1 MTATRDAAATRTTA
15 SRRTQAFLRRMT
27 LATGGGMFIDGFIFA
42 SFAAALAGKGMNN
55 ALGVTTGWAQLIS
68 SSTLVGTFFGGL
80 VLGYVTD
87 RLGRRPMFTIDLSV
101 FLTCSILM
109 FFVTS
114 NWQVLTLGLIMG
126 LAIGADYSIG
136 SPLLSEFTPSRR
148 RGHFLGV
155 LEIGWNVGYVVAFL
169 IGYVINTNF
178 PGAWHVTLA
187 ASAVPAVACLVI
199 RHGLPESPRWLLSKG
214 RSEEAEAI
222 LRDDLG
228 VDRLGDFA
236 REEKAETRWRVLLS
250 PDYLL
255 RTVFACTFWICIVLP
270 YFALTFFQAEVLGDI
285 GLGDNAL
292 AGALLGTVV
301 ALTGAVVGWRIVD
314 RVGRRKILIGPM
326 FVCGAFLLTVSFA
339 AHLPVVLAA
348 FCFFGYLFSYGIMS
362 ILPGI
367 YPMEV
372 FPTSVRTSGV
382 GLASAASRVGAAIG
396 TFGLPWVLAH
406 WGLPPLM
413 IIMAV
418 VSVIGG
424 LTSLRWAPETNGR
437 ELSETAH
444 RDNTG
449 SARASVPVEDLAA

>member
-1 MTATRDAAATRTTA
+1 
-15 SRRTQAFLRRMT
+15 
-27 LATGGGMFIDGFIFA
+27 
-42 SFAAALAGKGMNN
+42 
-55 ALGVTTGWAQLIS
+55 
-68 SSTLVGTFFGGL
+68 

-87 RLGRRPMFTIDLSV
+87 RLGRRPIFTIDLSV

-169 IGYVINTNF
+169 VGYVINTHF

-187 ASAVPAVACLVI
+187 ASAVPAVICLVI
-199 RHGLPESPRWLLSKG
+199 RHGLPESPRWLYSKG
-214 RSEEAEAI
+214 RGEEAEAI
-222 LRDDLG
+222 LRDDVG

-236 REEKAETRWRVLLS
+236 REEKEETRWRVLVS

-301 ALTGAVVGWRIVD
+301 ALIGAVVGWRIVD
-314 RVGRRKILIGPM
+314 RVGRRKILIGQ
-326 FVCGAFLLTVSFA
+326 
-339 AHLPVVLAA
+339 
-348 FCFFGYLFSYGIMS
+348 
-362 ILPGI
+362 PGRRGDRNLR
-367 YPMEV
+367 
-372 FPTSVRTSGV
+372 SAV
-382 GLASAASRVGAAIG
+382 GPRPLGPPATDDHHGRRVGDRRSDVVAMGAG
-396 TFGLPWVLAH
+396 DQRSG
-406 WGLPPLM
+406 
-413 IIMAV
+413 AV
-418 VSVIGG
+418 GDRTPRQHRLSSHVGAGRGSRGVIR
-424 LTSLRWAPETNGR
+424 LRTCSRP
-437 ELSETAH
+437 
-444 RDNTG
+444 
-449 SARASVPVEDLAA
+449 